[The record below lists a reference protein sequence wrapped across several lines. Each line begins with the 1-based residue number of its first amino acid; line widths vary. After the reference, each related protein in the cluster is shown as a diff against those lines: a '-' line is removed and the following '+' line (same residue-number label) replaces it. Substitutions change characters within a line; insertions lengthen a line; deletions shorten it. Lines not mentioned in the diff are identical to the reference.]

1 MPSGDVSHYQWAT
14 VINVG
19 SISFNLRFGALLSAW
34 LIFKG
39 TLAGFLSQPPHP
51 ETWCSSQRM
60 HTHSRVQ
67 KVLFKPQS
75 PLFPLA
81 LNLLCTQ

>member
-19 SISFNLRFGALLSAW
+19 SISFNLRFDALLSAW

-39 TLAGFLSQPPHP
+39 TLAGFLSQPPPPPRDLVQLSEDAHTQQGP
-51 ETWCSSQRM
+51 EG
-60 HTHSRVQ
+60 
-67 KVLFKPQS
+67 
-75 PLFPLA
+75 A
-81 LNLLCTQ
+81 I